1 MMHLFESTNKPYIPY
16 NVLFAM
22 ELFWCGDAA
31 RRRAALASKFG
42 GQRGMAVGVVVGGGG
57 VWCGGVVWLVVV
69 AWLCM

>member
-1 MMHLFESTNKPYIPY
+1 
-16 NVLFAM
+16 M